1 MTAADGSLHKPRHGA
16 GGPLETVREALR
28 ERAAPLTEFGYRPV
42 DAEFLAAAALLGG
55 YFVRRQYLAYVGR
68 RQGRADDGFLRTAE
82 SGGHAA
88 AVVGRS
94 LFRLKGASLYRSI
107 RCEEGLARRAAGWAT
122 VKKRLLALD
131 YFLEARPE
139 GTWLLS
145 VSDKAEYFASIGI
158 PEDRFPVAVRRGKGS
173 ARAFA
178 DGFPVIAASGERPE
192 VSFSFAHTGAT
203 GAGMRRQLRLHDP
216 LAAALASRGV
226 GCEWVMLADSPGQF
240 PRLRHAWR
248 LWHDRA
254 RRDWRELELFTLRR
268 LVERRDWGG
277 LSRERV
283 ERYAALLAA
292 CSGKGADSRYRK
304 WLEKGAPPRGPGE
317 DFASLSRYREVLLD
331 HDYSIAERVI
341 R

>member
-16 GGPLETVREALR
+16 GGPPEAVREALR

-55 YFVRRQYLAYVGR
+55 YFARRQYLAYVGC
-68 RQGRADDGFLRTAE
+68 RQGGTDDRFLRAAE

-94 LFRLKGASLYRSI
+94 LFRLKGASLHRSI
-107 RCEEGLARRAAGWAT
+107 RCEEGMARRAAGWAT

-131 YFLEARPE
+131 YFLEARPN
-139 GTWLLS
+139 GAWLLS
-145 VSDKAEYFASIGI
+145 ESDKAEYFASIGI
-158 PEDRFPVAVRRGKGS
+158 PADRFPVAARRRKGA

-178 DGFPVIAASGERPE
+178 DGFPVVAASGERPE

-203 GAGMRRQLRLHDP
+203 AAGLRRQLTLHEP
-216 LAAALASRGV
+216 LAAALASPGV

-248 LWHDRA
+248 LWHDRT
-254 RRDWRELELFTLRR
+254 RRDWRELEFFALRQK
-268 LVERRDWGG
+268 VEQRNWSG
-277 LSRERV
+277 LSRACV
-283 ERYAALLAA
+283 ERYAALLAI
-292 CSGKGADSRYRK
+292 CSGEGADARYRK
-304 WLEKGAPPRGPGE
+304 WLEKGAPPRGTGE

-331 HDYSIAERVI
+331 RDYSIAERVS